1 MPYDEAYPAYFSKK
15 FIIMELFISER
26 VDKRAQQDILE
37 LQEMISSFQSGR
49 LDGEKFRA
57 FRLTRGVYGQRQ
69 EGVNMI
75 RIKLP
80 FGKVTPEQLIRIA
93 DVADKY
99 GSGNLHATTRQD
111 IQLHYVK
118 LTDAPQ
124 LWAELE
130 DKGITLREA
139 CGNTIRNMTASY
151 IAGIDPDE
159 LFDVSPYV
167 NAMFNY
173 FLRNPICQE
182 LGRKF
187 KIAFSSSEKD
197 SAYTFIHDLGF
208 IPKIKIIDGLEKRG
222 FKVVLGGGLGAQPFL
237 AHPVFDFLDEDQ
249 IIPFTEACLRIFDRF
264 GERAKRHKA
273 RLKYLI
279 SDLGIEEFLTLVSLE
294 RKALKNQSVQIDR
307 DDFERTLVPPELVIQ
322 RETISDQPKYVQW
335 LKTNIFEQKQKGYY
349 AVQIKLTTGDIKS
362 ETARS
367 LANLTDQ
374 YAAKDIRITVN
385 QGMLIKYVR
394 GHALVPLFNGL
405 NRLGLAEPGFGSTRD
420 ITACPGTDTCNL
432 GIASSMGL
440 AQELERMLAEDYDEL
455 VYNNDLKIK
464 ISGCMN
470 ACGHH
475 TIANIGFHGMSLK
488 AGKMILPGMQVLLGG
503 GITGNGEGV
512 LADKVIKLPAKRV
525 PAAVKLLLDD
535 YAQQQ
540 QPDEPFNHYYQRAGK
555 NYFYN
560 LLKPL
565 SELTEISQD
574 DLLDWGTDEQY
585 KTMIGV
591 GECAGALV
599 DMVALILDE
608 CREKQFKAEQTL
620 AEQLWVDAI
629 YYSYNLFVTAAK
641 ALLLTQDL
649 PNNTHHNVLSNF
661 EKFLDS
667 NEDFEFEGSFKNK
680 VLEIN
685 QHTPSKD
692 FAERYWSEARSFY
705 LKVVDYRDQQLYAS

>member
-1 MPYDEAYPAYFSKK
+1 
-15 FIIMELFISER
+15 MELLISEA
-26 VDKRAQQDILE
+26 VDKRAQKDILE
-37 LQEMISSFQSGR
+37 LHEMISSFQSGR
-49 LDGEKFRA
+49 LDAEKFRA

-69 EGVNMI
+69 DGVNMI

-80 FGKVTPEQLIRIA
+80 FGKVTPQQLIRIA

-99 GSGNLHATTRQD
+99 GSGNLHTTTRQD

-197 SAYTFIHDLGF
+197 SAFSFIHDLGF
-208 IPKIKIIDGLEKRG
+208 IPKIKIEDGLEKRG

-237 AHPVFDFLDEDQ
+237 AHPVFDFLDEDL
-249 IIPFTEACLRIFDRF
+249 IIPFTEGCLRIFDRF

-279 SDLGIEEFLTLVSLE
+279 NDIGIEEFLMLVSLE
-294 RKALKNQSVQIDR
+294 QKALKNQSVQIDR
-307 DDFERTLVPPELVIQ
+307 DDFESTPIPPEPVILP
-322 RETISDQPKYVQW
+322 EVISDPLKYEQW
-335 LKTNIFEQKQKGYY
+335 LRTNTFEQKQTGFY

-362 ETARS
+362 ETARRLAS
-367 LANLTDQ
+367 LANQ
-374 YAAKDIRITVN
+374 YAAEDIRITVN
-385 QGMLIKYVR
+385 QGMLIKYIR
-394 GHALVPLFNGL
+394 ESALIPLFNGL
-405 NRLGLAEPGFGSTRD
+405 NKIGLAEPGFGSTLD

-440 AQELERMLAEDYDEL
+440 TKELERMLAEDYDDL
-455 VYNNDLKIK
+455 VYNNDIKIK

-503 GITGNGEGV
+503 GTTGNGEGI
-512 LADKVIKLPAKRV
+512 LADKVIKLPAKRT
-525 PAAVKLLLDD
+525 PHAVKLLLDD

-540 QPDEPFNHYYQRAGK
+540 QPGESFNNYYQRAGK

-560 LLKPL
+560 LLKPI
-565 SELTEISQD
+565 SELTEVTQD

-599 DMVALILDE
+599 DMVALILDV
-608 CREKQFKAEQTL
+608 CRQTQLKAEQTL
-620 AEQLWVDAI
+620 TEQLWVDAI

-649 PNNTHHNVLSNF
+649 PNNTHYNVLSNF
-661 EKFLDS
+661 EKFLDAHQ
-667 NEDFEFEGSFKNK
+667 DFGFEGSFKDK

-685 QHTPSKD
+685 QHTPSKE
-692 FAERYWSEARSFY
+692 FAERYSSEAKSFY
-705 LKVVDYRDQQLYAS
+705 LKVVDYRDQQLYAN

>member
-1 MPYDEAYPAYFSKK
+1 
-15 FIIMELFISER
+15 MELLISEA
-26 VDKRAQQDILE
+26 VDKRAQKDILE
-37 LQEMISSFQSGR
+37 LHEMISSFQSGR
-49 LDGEKFRA
+49 LDAEKFRA

-69 EGVNMI
+69 DGVNMI

-80 FGKVTPEQLIRIA
+80 FGKVTPQQLMRIA

-99 GSGNLHATTRQD
+99 GSGNLHTTTRQD

-197 SAYTFIHDLGF
+197 SAFTFIHDLGF
-208 IPKIKIIDGLEKRG
+208 IPKIKIEGGLEKRG
-222 FKVVLGGGLGAQPFL
+222 FNVVLGGGLGAQPFL

-249 IIPFTEACLRIFDRF
+249 VIPFTEGCLRIFDRF

-279 SDLGIEEFLTLVSLE
+279 NDMGIEEFLMLVSLE
-294 RKALKNQSVQIDR
+294 QKALKNQSVQIDR
-307 DDFERTLVPPELVIQ
+307 DDFESTPIPPDPVILP
-322 RETISDQPKYVQW
+322 EVISDPLKYEQW
-335 LKTNIFEQKQKGYY
+335 LRTNTFEQKQAGFY

-362 ETARS
+362 ETARRLAS
-367 LANLTDQ
+367 LANQ
-374 YAAKDIRITVN
+374 YAAEDIRITVN
-385 QGMLIKYVR
+385 QGMMIKYIR
-394 GHALVPLFNGL
+394 ESALIPLFNGL
-405 NRLGLAEPGFGSTRD
+405 NKIGLAEPGFGSTLD

-440 AQELERMLAEDYDEL
+440 AKELERMLAEDYDDL
-455 VYNNDLKIK
+455 VYNNDIKIK

-503 GITGNGEGV
+503 GITRNGEGI
-512 LADKVIKLPAKRV
+512 LADKVIKLPAKRT
-525 PAAVKLLLDD
+525 PHAVKLLLDD

-540 QPDEPFNHYYQRAGK
+540 QPGESFNDYYQRAGK

-560 LLKPL
+560 LLKPI
-565 SELTEISQD
+565 SELTEVTQN

-585 KTMIGV
+585 KTIIGV

-608 CREKQFKAEQTL
+608 CRKTQLKAEQALT
-620 AEQLWVDAI
+620 EQLWVDAI

-649 PNNTHHNVLSNF
+649 PNNTHYNVLSNF
-661 EKFLDS
+661 EKFLDAHQ
-667 NEDFEFEGSFKNK
+667 NFGFEGSFKDQ

-685 QHTPSKD
+685 QHTPSKE
-692 FAERYWSEARSFY
+692 FAERYSSEAKSFY
-705 LKVVDYRDQQLYAS
+705 LKVVDYRDQQLYAN

>member
-1 MPYDEAYPAYFSKK
+1 
-15 FIIMELFISER
+15 MELLISEA
-26 VDKRAQQDILE
+26 VDKRAQKDILE
-37 LQEMISSFQSGR
+37 LHEMISSFQSGR
-49 LDGEKFRA
+49 LDAEKFRA

-69 EGVNMI
+69 DGVNMI

-80 FGKVTPEQLIRIA
+80 FGKVTPQQLMRIA

-99 GSGNLHATTRQD
+99 GSGNLHTTTRQD

-197 SAYTFIHDLGF
+197 SAFTFIHDLGF
-208 IPKIKIIDGLEKRG
+208 IPKIKIEGGLEKRG

-249 IIPFTEACLRIFDRF
+249 VIPFTEGCLRIFDRF

-279 SDLGIEEFLTLVSLE
+279 NDIGIEEFLILVSLE
-294 RKALKNQSVQIDR
+294 QKALKNQSVQIDR
-307 DDFERTLVPPELVIQ
+307 DDFESTSIPPEPVILP
-322 RETISDQPKYVQW
+322 EVISDPLKYEQW
-335 LKTNIFEQKQKGYY
+335 LRTNTFEQKQAGFY

-362 ETARS
+362 ETARRLAS
-367 LANLTDQ
+367 LANQ
-374 YAAKDIRITVN
+374 YAAEDIRITVN
-385 QGMLIKYVR
+385 QGMMIKYIR
-394 GHALVPLFNGL
+394 ESALIPLFNGL
-405 NRLGLAEPGFGSTRD
+405 NKIGLAEPGFGSTLD

-440 AQELERMLAEDYDEL
+440 AKELERMLAEDYDDL
-455 VYNNDLKIK
+455 VYNNDIKIK

-503 GITGNGEGV
+503 GITRNGEGI
-512 LADKVIKLPAKRV
+512 LADKVIKLPAKRT
-525 PAAVKLLLDD
+525 PHAVKLLLDD

-540 QPDEPFNHYYQRAGK
+540 QQSESFNDYYQRAGK

-560 LLKPL
+560 LLKPI
-565 SELTEISQD
+565 SELTEVTQN

-585 KTMIGV
+585 KTIIGV

-608 CREKQFKAEQTL
+608 CRKTQLKAEQALT
-620 AEQLWVDAI
+620 EQLWVDAI

-649 PNNTHHNVLSNF
+649 PNNTHYNVLSNF
-661 EKFLDS
+661 EKFLDAHQ
-667 NEDFEFEGSFKNK
+667 NFGFEGSFKDQ

-685 QHTPSKD
+685 QHTPSKE
-692 FAERYWSEARSFY
+692 FAERYSSEAKSFY
-705 LKVVDYRDQQLYAS
+705 LKVVDYRDQQLYTN